1 MNNYGGGYG
10 GYQQQQQDP
19 VRGWFMSVDQ
29 DRSGQISALELQQ
42 ALVNGNFSKFSEETC
57 KMMISMFDQN
67 KSGTIDINEFGQLF
81 NFVNQWRGV
90 FQGFDRDRSG
100 AIESAEFSQAL
111 NQLGFNLSPN
121 LINVRS
127 EKLLDIILKV
137 VIDKPLNPN

>member
-1 MNNYGGGYG
+1 MNSYGGGGYG
-10 GYQQQQQDP
+10 QQQQDP

-29 DRSGQISALELQQ
+29 DRSGQISAIELQQ

-127 EKLLDIILKV
+127 EKLLYIIILQFF
-137 VIDKPLNPN
+137 LEYFNST

>member
-1 MNNYGGGYG
+1 MNSYGGGG
-10 GYQQQQQDP
+10 CGQQQDP

-29 DRSGQISALELQQ
+29 DRSGQISAIELQQ

-57 KMMISMFDQN
+57 KMMISMFNQN

-121 LINVRS
+121 LINVRL

-137 VIDKPLNPN
+137 VIDF

>member
-1 MNNYGGGYG
+1 MNSYGSGGYG
-10 GYQQQQQDP
+10 QQQDP

-29 DRSGQISALELQQ
+29 DRSGQISAIELQQ

-127 EKLLDIILKV
+127 EKLLYIIILQFFLEYFKST
-137 VIDKPLNPN
+137 

>member
-1 MNNYGGGYG
+1 MNSYGGGGYG
-10 GYQQQQQDP
+10 QQQQDP

-29 DRSGQISALELQQ
+29 DRSGQISAIELQQ

-127 EKLLDIILKV
+127 EKLLYVIILQFFLEYFKST
-137 VIDKPLNPN
+137 

>member
-1 MNNYGGGYG
+1 MNSYGGGGYG
-10 GYQQQQQDP
+10 QQQQDP

-29 DRSGQISALELQQ
+29 DRSGQISAIELQQ

-127 EKLLDIILKV
+127 EKLLYIIILQFFLEYFKST
-137 VIDKPLNPN
+137 

>member
-1 MNNYGGGYG
+1 MNSYGGGGYG
-10 GYQQQQQDP
+10 QQQDP

-29 DRSGQISALELQQ
+29 DRSGQISAIELQQ

-127 EKLLDIILKV
+127 EKLLYIIILQFF
-137 VIDKPLNPN
+137 LEYFNST

>member
-1 MNNYGGGYG
+1 
-10 GYQQQQQDP
+10 
-19 VRGWFMSVDQ
+19 
-29 DRSGQISALELQQ
+29 
-42 ALVNGNFSKFSEETC
+42 
-57 KMMISMFDQN
+57 MMISMFDQN

-121 LINVRS
+121 LINVRL

-137 VIDKPLNPN
+137 VIDF